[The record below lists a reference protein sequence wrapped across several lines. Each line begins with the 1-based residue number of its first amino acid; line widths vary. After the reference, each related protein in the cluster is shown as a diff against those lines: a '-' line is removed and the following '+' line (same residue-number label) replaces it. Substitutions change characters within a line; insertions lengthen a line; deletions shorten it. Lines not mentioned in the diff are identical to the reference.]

1 MQLKILFEII
11 FILII
16 SASSQDFSFFYDN
29 SKDQIYLGLENNTY
43 SQSYSSNDILNYNN
57 LKKKYYSSAGIS
69 RFNIE
74 YYSCNIS
81 SVLNKPLDLI
91 KVEYNLTEYDNTLI
105 KEIILDLNKSNE
117 NIFPTKYKNEFI
129 VEENKRAAKRGSE
142 NRQTIIYD
150 TFGFTIK
157 SIHNL
162 NFQVSKVLLANFRNK
177 KLNYLANLS
186 YNVKKYIGNNTF
198 NIYLKNMPEDFD
210 LLIYIDL
217 CDENW
222 KETGEKILVVKKE
235 FHYPNYKV
243 EEENP
248 NKTMIIIAIT
258 FILIG
263 FILIILFTLLK
274 LIFGFF

>member
-1 MQLKILFEII
+1 MQRKILFEII
-11 FILII
+11 FVLMI
-16 SASSQDFSFFYDN
+16 SSSYQDFSFFYDN

-69 RFNIE
+69 KFNIE

-186 YNVKKYIGNNTF
+186 YNVNKYIGNNTF

-248 NKTMIIIAIT
+248 NQTMIIIAIT

>member
-1 MQLKILFEII
+1 MQRKILFEII

-29 SKDQIYLGLENNTY
+29 SKDQIYLGLENDT
-43 SQSYSSNDILNYNN
+43 SFQSYSSNDILNYNN

-69 RFNIE
+69 KFNIE

-129 VEENKRAAKRGSE
+129 VEENKRAAKRGRE
-142 NRQTIIYD
+142 NRQTILYD

-186 YNVKKYIGNNTF
+186 YNVNKLIGNNTF

-217 CDENW
+217 
-222 KETGEKILVVKKE
+222 
-235 FHYPNYKV
+235 Y
-243 EEENP
+243 
-248 NKTMIIIAIT
+248 
-258 FILIG
+258 
-263 FILIILFTLLK
+263 
-274 LIFGFF
+274 